1 MQTIALVMA
10 GGIGLN
16 LWPRSTEKRPK
27 QFAHVSGDGTL
38 IQNTVMRLMPFVP
51 AERIFVVTTQDM
63 VELVSDQLPLL
74 PSDNILVEPF
84 GRNTAPCILLATML
98 LRRRFDDDTVM
109 VVIPSD
115 HVVAN
120 VREFQVALDRAA
132 TAAGELDGIVTLGIV
147 PTRPETGFG
156 YIQTGEVV
164 ETRNAVIRGH
174 VAEVR
179 TFAEKPDAATA
190 QRFMD
195 AGDFVWNSGMFVARL
210 GIMQRKLAAYLPDH
224 APLFAALDRYIG
236 TDSYKAELDHTY
248 RQIRSVSFDTGVMEK
263 ARRVYVIEAAFGW
276 SDVGTW
282 DELYRLAMKD
292 GKNNVIEG
300 NVVTL
305 QSTNCLVNA
314 TTGRIISLV
323 GVDNLV
329 VVETDNA
336 VLICPRGHTH
346 TVRDLVDLLRRRH
359 ISTDRA

>member
-27 QFAHVSGDGTL
+27 QFTHVTGDGTL

-63 VELVSDQLPLL
+63 VTMVSDQLPLI

-98 LRRRFDDDTVM
+98 LRKRFDDDTVM
-109 VVIPSD
+109 VVVPSD

-120 VREFQVALDRAA
+120 VREFQVALDRAV
-132 TAAGELDGIVTLGIV
+132 TAACDLDGIVTLGII
-147 PTRPETGFG
+147 PTRPESGFG
-156 YIQTGEVV
+156 YIQTGDAI
-164 ETRNAVIRGH
+164 ETQNPVIRGH
-174 VAEVR
+174 VSAVR
-179 TFAEKPDAATA
+179 TFAEKPDVATA
-190 QRFMD
+190 QRFID

-210 GIMQRKLAAYLPDH
+210 GIMQRKLTVYLPDH
-224 APLFAALDRYIG
+224 APLFAALERHVD
-236 TDSYKAELDHTY
+236 TDGYQVELDHTY

-305 QSTNCLVNA
+305 QTTNCLVNA

-329 VVETDNA
+329 VVETENA
-336 VLICPRGHTH
+336 VMICPRGQTH
-346 TVRDLVDLLRRRH
+346 NVRDLVDLLRRRH